1 MYAADELFW
10 RITGKKALGNITH
23 IDNIPSIMQHG
34 ILCHELVQKLKHQS
48 IALEKVQDRR
58 HRKRVPN
65 GLLLHQYA
73 CLYFSPRNPMMF
85 YRKCH
90 TEIYKLEDLCV
101 LSVSPRVLNIDG
113 TVISDG
119 NASSSITRF
128 YEAEEGLQSI
138 DFETVYAKWW
148 NSEDVFE
155 KEEKKRVKCAEVLVP
170 YSIPYDLVTGAVVPT
185 KSTEEA
191 LRLRGFDKRIVV
203 SPNVFFYEG
212 GE

>member
-1 MYAADELFW
+1 MYAPNELFI
-10 RITGKKALGNITH
+10 RETGKKALGNITH
-23 IDNIPSIMQHG
+23 IDNIPSIMQRG
-34 ILCHELVQKLKHQS
+34 ILCHEYAQKLKHQS
-48 IALEKVQDRR
+48 IALEDVQDRR

-90 TEIYKLEDLCV
+90 IETYKLEDLCV
-101 LSVSPRVLNIDG
+101 LTVSPCVLNIDG
-113 TVISDG
+113 VVISDG

-128 YEAEEGLQSI
+128 YEAQEGILSLNY
-138 DFETVYAKWW
+138 DMVYAKWW

-170 YSIPYDLVTGAVVPT
+170 YFIPYDLVTGAVVPT
-185 KSTEEA
+185 KSTEKA
-191 LRLRGFDKRIVV
+191 LRIRKFDKHIIVD
-203 SPNVFFYEG
+203 PDTFFFEG